1 MIRDAAPGGSR
12 ALEVSQSS
20 RTSQTNPALL
30 ASWDSFTKLWPGCRA
45 AEKGAV
51 SARALTIC
59 SAVCL
64 CVCVCVRVR
73 VREAVVGRV
82 GVARCN
88 PYLVPVRTAAAS
100 PINQSK
106 L

>member
-51 SARALTIC
+51 SAR
-59 SAVCL
+59 SADYLFCGVSV
-64 CVCVCVRVR
+64 CVCVCVCVFVCVR
-73 VREAVVGRV
+73 QWWAGSGWR
-82 GVARCN
+82 GVT
-88 PYLVPVRTAAAS
+88 RT
-100 PINQSK
+100 
-106 L
+106 